1 MLKNPRAE
9 QRPVHH
15 RKFRPLLFCFT
26 FIFLALALACSRAAE
41 KPATTAANNDPDQ
54 LLRQMSEKL
63 AQAKNLSFKVERK
76 LDAALVE
83 GRNIP
88 ESSVIEISVSQPGKF
103 HAKSDS
109 TDNARQIFFDGQSL
123 SIYDQTMK
131 LYATAPVVGTID
143 EAVAKIDEMYGF
155 TPPLAEFI
163 LSDPYGA
170 LSKQIKTKTYK
181 GKESIAG
188 VECHHLSLSADEADS
203 ELWIGTADLSPR
215 KLVAT
220 FKNREGNPQLQA
232 VFSSWNLAPTLDD
245 KMFTFVAANDVE
257 KIEMITEAQ
266 MKEAAAK
273 ESDASAGA
281 NPQESATPVTRK
293 KGT

>member
-1 MLKNPRAE
+1 MNKCIQSKHRTIL
-9 QRPVHH
+9 QRTH
-15 RKFRPLLFCFT
+15 RSVLVGVAVVVM
-26 FIFLALALACSRAAE
+26 ALALACSRAPE
-41 KPATTAANNDPDQ
+41 NQVTTANNDPDQ

-63 AQAKNLSFKVERK
+63 GQAKNLSFKVDRK

-83 GRNIP
+83 GRNVA
-88 ESSVIEISVSQPGKF
+88 ENAVIEISVSRPGKF

-143 EAVAKIDEMYGF
+143 EAVAKIDEIYGF

-163 LSDPYGA
+163 LRDPYGA
-170 LSKQIKTKTYK
+170 LSKQLKTKAYK
-181 GKESIAG
+181 GTENIAG
-188 VECHHLSLSADEADS
+188 VECHHVSLSANEAES
-203 ELWIGTADLSPR
+203 ELWIGTADLLPR

-245 KMFTFVAANDVE
+245 KMFTFVAPNDVE

-273 ESDASAGA
+273 ESDAPDSA
-281 NPQESATPVTRK
+281 NPQKSATPVTRK

>member
-1 MLKNPRAE
+1 MLKNHRAE
-9 QRPVHH
+9 QRPVH

-26 FIFLALALACSRAAE
+26 LILLTLALACGHTAE
-41 KPATTAANNDPDQ
+41 QPATTTANNDPDQ
-54 LLRQMSEKL
+54 ILRQMSEKL

-83 GRNIP
+83 GRNVP
-88 ESSVIEISVSQPGKF
+88 ESSVIEISVSRPGKF
-103 HAKSDS
+103 QARSDS
-109 TDNARQIFFDGQSL
+109 IDNVRQIFFDGESL

-143 EAVAKIDEMYGF
+143 EAVAKIDETYGF

-188 VECHHLSLSADEADS
+188 VECHHLSLSAADANS
-203 ELWIGTADLSPR
+203 ELWIGTADLLPR
-215 KLVAT
+215 KLEAT

-245 KMFTFVAANDVE
+245 KMFTFVAPNDVE

-273 ESDASAGA
+273 ESDALTSA
-281 NPQESATPVTRK
+281 NPQKSATPVTKK

>member
-1 MLKNPRAE
+1 MLKIPRAE

-41 KPATTAANNDPDQ
+41 QPAMTTANNDPNQ

-88 ESSVIEISVSQPGKF
+88 ESSVIEISVSRPGKF

-131 LYATAPVVGTID
+131 LYATAPVTGTID
-143 EAVAKIDEMYGF
+143 EAVAKIDETYGF

-163 LSDPYGA
+163 LSDPYGV
-170 LSKQIKTKTYK
+170 LSRQIKTRTYK
-181 GKESIAG
+181 GKESMAG

-203 ELWIGTADLSPR
+203 ELWIGTADLLPR

-220 FKNREGNPQLQA
+220 FKNREGSPQLQA
-232 VFSSWNLAPTLDD
+232 VFSSWNLAPTLED
-245 KMFTFVAANDVE
+245 KMFTFVAPNDVE
-257 KIEMITEAQ
+257 KIEMVTEAQ

-273 ESDASAGA
+273 ESDAPESAS
-281 NPQESATPVTRK
+281 PQESATPVTRK

>member
-9 QRPVHH
+9 QRPVH
-15 RKFRPLLFCFT
+15 RCKFRPLLSCFT
-26 FIFLALALACSRAAE
+26 FIFLALALACSRAVE
-41 KPATTAANNDPDQ
+41 QPATTTANNDPDQ
-54 LLRQMSEKL
+54 LLRQMSQKL

-83 GRNIP
+83 GRNVA
-88 ESSVIEISVSQPGKF
+88 ENTVIEISVSRPGKF

-131 LYATAPVVGTID
+131 LYATAPVNGTID
-143 EAVAKIDEMYGF
+143 EAVAKIDEIYGF

-170 LSKQIKTKTYK
+170 LSKQIKTKAYK
-181 GKESIAG
+181 GTENMAG
-188 VECHHLSLSADEADS
+188 VECHHVSLSADEADS
-203 ELWIGTADLSPR
+203 ELWIGTADLLPH

-273 ESDASAGA
+273 TSDAPDSAS
-281 NPQESATPVTRK
+281 PQNSATPVTRK

>member
-1 MLKNPRAE
+1 MLINHRAE

-26 FIFLALALACSRAAE
+26 FILLALALACSRPAE
-41 KPATTAANNDPDQ
+41 TPATTTANTDPDQ

-83 GRNIP
+83 GPNIP
-88 ESSVIEISVSQPGKF
+88 ENSVIEISVSRPGKF

-109 TDNARQIFFDGQSL
+109 ADNARQIFFDGQRL

-131 LYATAPVVGTID
+131 LYAAVPVVGSID
-143 EAVAKIDEMYGF
+143 EAVTKIDEIYGF

-170 LSKQIKTKTYK
+170 LSKQVKTKAYK
-181 GKESIAG
+181 GTENIAG
-188 VECHHLSLSADEADS
+188 VECHHVSLSADEADS
-203 ELWIGTADLSPR
+203 ELWIGTVDLLPR

-245 KMFTFVAANDVE
+245 KMFTFVAPNDVE

-266 MKEAAAK
+266 MKEAVVK
-273 ESDASAGA
+273 ESDAIDSP
-281 NPQESATPVTRK
+281 NPQKSATPGTKK
-293 KGT
+293 KGI